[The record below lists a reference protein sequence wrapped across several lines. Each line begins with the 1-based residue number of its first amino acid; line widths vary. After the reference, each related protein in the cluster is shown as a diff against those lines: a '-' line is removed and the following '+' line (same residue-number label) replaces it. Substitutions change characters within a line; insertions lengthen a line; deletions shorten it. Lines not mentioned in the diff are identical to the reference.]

1 LVKSVENANPKA
13 IDSWIKNISD
23 LQKNK
28 PVQIVNY
35 QKFVFIN
42 CFFFIW
48 FIMKAILS
56 LYNRTMPDIE
66 ALMQQWPPEYEDL
79 LKEVKPSIF

>member
-1 LVKSVENANPKA
+1 VNKQKPSYFKLVKSVENANPKA

-35 QKFVFIN
+35 QKFVFIHRL
-42 CFFFIW
+42 FSF
-48 FIMKAILS
+48 
-56 LYNRTMPDIE
+56 
-66 ALMQQWPPEYEDL
+66 DL
-79 LKEVKPSIF
+79 L

>member
-1 LVKSVENANPKA
+1 MNKQKPSYFKLVKSVENANPKA

-35 QKFVFIN
+35 QKFVFIH
-42 CFFFIW
+42 CLFSF
-48 FIMKAILS
+48 
-56 LYNRTMPDIE
+56 
-66 ALMQQWPPEYEDL
+66 DL
-79 LKEVKPSIF
+79 L

>member
-1 LVKSVENANPKA
+1 MLTISWLKLVKSVEHANPKA

-35 QKFVFIN
+35 QKLD
-42 CFFFIW
+42 FFFH
-48 FIMKAILS
+48 L
-56 LYNRTMPDIE
+56 
-66 ALMQQWPPEYEDL
+66 
-79 LKEVKPSIF
+79 